1 MVCRHARP
9 DVPFALVRRL
19 PGCTSEV
26 FDLCVRRFV
35 MQPNCPDSDFDF
47 PSLSEIETAQHEI
60 LSRVAAQVNGAR
72 TDERAFHTSHSSSG
86 SGKGHSSVV
95 TNRASNPQ

>member
-1 MVCRHARP
+1 
-9 DVPFALVRRL
+9 
-19 PGCTSEV
+19 
-26 FDLCVRRFV
+26 

-60 LSRVAAQVNGAR
+60 LSRVAAQVNGTGA
-72 TDERAFHTSHSSSG
+72 DERAYHTSHSSG